1 MDEYSMEM
9 GYLGF
14 YYYGYLGSKPP
25 GGRKGGPDNDVPY
38 APHPVITESH
48 FTSSSS
54 PFER

>member
-1 MDEYSMEM
+1 MEM